1 MLVLSNLVNIIMS
14 VVIMQYIFSIILQ
27 FTRTKNVPWHI
38 LAPAAVACDIYIV
51 RRSAHPRGA
60 FLCNRNEVSYYIKN
74 KAYENFSVCPGIC
87 FYYSRLSLN
96 FFISALSLSDIMT
109 LLCDS

>member
-38 LAPAAVACDIYIV
+38 LAPAAVACDADLV
-51 RRSAHPRGA
+51 RRSAHPKRSV
-60 FLCNRNEVSYYIKN
+60 FLYVRKE
-74 KAYENFSVCPGIC
+74 
-87 FYYSRLSLN
+87 LS
-96 FFISALSLSDIMT
+96 
-109 LLCDS
+109 